1 MGSRT
6 DHFMKAAV
14 RAAARAKEWAMV
26 AAREADRL
34 LQVARKEA
42 ASEARQRQL
51 KQTLSKTGRVLRAA
65 GQAALVAAVL
75 AGIAAARAERT
86 EPKLPKGR
94 RRKLASGR

>member
-1 MGSRT
+1 MGKRT
-6 DHFMKAAV
+6 DHFMSAAV
-14 RAAARAKEWAMV
+14 RAAARAKEWAIV

-34 LQVARKEA
+34 LEEDQKQAE
-42 ASEARQRQL
+42 SEDRRRRL

-75 AGIAAARAERT
+75 AGIAAARAERGG
-86 EPKLPKGR
+86 PKLPKAK